1 MAIADAERSQNR
13 QLQTTIN
20 DMKVIFDNNAQA
32 IQKYGADLQSYQADV
47 NSQVQEY
54 QISTSAA
61 LQQHSQSMQ
70 DNLNLFNDANVE
82 YKANLQHTLAR
93 IQSENNVNIQEA
105 QIELQDKM
113 KDADLATQVSMQAAI
128 SDMQAIVA
136 KNQANTAEYT
146 AEVQAYQA
154 EVAAAVQEYTQ
165 NLQADGVGYQWLQ
178 DQYARLK
185 AEYDQ
190 AFMLAAPKQ
199 QEGAGA

>member
-1 MAIADAERSQNR
+1 
-13 QLQTTIN
+13 
-20 DMKVIFDNNAQA
+20 
-32 IQKYGADLQSYQADV
+32 
-47 NSQVQEY
+47 
-54 QISTSAA
+54 
-61 LQQHSQSMQ
+61 MQ
-70 DNLNLFNDANVE
+70 DHLNLFNDANVE
-82 YKANLQHTLAR
+82 YQANLQHTLAR